1 MPRRDHVVVVGLGQV
16 GLRLCLLLRACGVPV
31 VAVDTEA
38 EGENVGFAKRA
49 KLPVVI
55 GRGANPAVLRRLSL
69 ERARC
74 LAAVTP
80 VDLNNIEAAMAARAA
95 DDDLRVLLRA
105 GDGDVADETQS
116 LEQIGHVVDVHRLGA
131 VFIAGLVLG
140 RAPEAVAVRDGR
152 PHLLQDC
159 RVGGIPAVA
168 GPLGHASGRARIP
181 AGAADTDL
189 HEIVMNAAVTT
200 RISTSIDRPQP
211 RGADSDRA
219 SGSEFEQ
226 LWAALRDAPA
236 RETPARVDPSSAPV
250 LVSAAAMSKAAV
262 KINPDRVVDALMA
275 FKRDSTL
282 TFTNAVASSQYA
294 ADLAPR
300 GAPAPARS
308 APDAPERRRGVGGAR
323 LERATSCL

>member
-1 MPRRDHVVVVGLGQV
+1 M
-16 GLRLCLLLRACGVPV
+16 
-31 VAVDTEA
+31 
-38 EGENVGFAKRA
+38 
-49 KLPVVI
+49 I

-69 ERARC
+69 GRARC

-140 RAPEAVAVRDGR
+140 RGPEAVAVRDGC
-152 PHLLQDC
+152 PHLLQDSGWEEFPLSLARGARTC
-159 RVGGIPAVA
+159 VRRGADSA
-168 GPLGHASGRARIP
+168 GS
-181 AGAADTDL
+181 ADTDL

-200 RISTSIDRPQP
+200 RISTSVDRPQP
-211 RGADSDRA
+211 RGADTDRA

-236 RETPARVDPSSAPV
+236 RETPTRVDPSSAPV

-262 KINPDRVVDALMA
+262 KTNPDRVVDALMA

-300 GAPAPARS
+300 GAPAAR
-308 APDAPERRRGVGGAR
+308 ALGA
-323 LERATSCL
+323 